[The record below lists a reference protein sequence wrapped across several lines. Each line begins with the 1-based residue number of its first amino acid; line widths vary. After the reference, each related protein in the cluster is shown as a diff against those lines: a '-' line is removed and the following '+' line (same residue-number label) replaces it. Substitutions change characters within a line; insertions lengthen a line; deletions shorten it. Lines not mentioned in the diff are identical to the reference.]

1 VDSSAVSAADLQ
13 ASQTVMVG
21 VAGLL
26 SAATTSSADFS
37 VITTATNTVTV
48 SVFMSKLSGF
58 LVLVGSSLT
67 STEVATL
74 GTELLTYKFSG
85 AASSAVVGR
94 IQFSLSTL
102 QSFTV
107 QLSAEIAGVQ
117 AGAGLA
123 ASSFSAVQLQ
133 QLVIVNTVYTE
144 VITAMT
150 TSMASTVSASAAA
163 TSATAFF
170 SLCNKFFLYISS
182 ISIETLIT
190 NIVEVQTLQ
199 TELITASAAGVS
211 QSSGQFLLIIQ
222 TIINSINIF
231 ISIIVQL
238 TTGIATGSVT
248 GSITITPA
256 GQPTTDGTAQ
266 GGGTPVTVPEGGE
279 TPVSV
284 PTGGETPVSVP
295 DTVQQGPT
303 MVMTTYR
310 PITMTTA
317 RYSTGPMTGMVTGKP
332 RPPLTTP
339 DRRSARFMQ
348 VVWNRAR
355 GIRLF

>member
-1 VDSSAVSAADLQ
+1 
-13 ASQTVMVG
+13 
-21 VAGLL
+21 
-26 SAATTSSADFS
+26 
-37 VITTATNTVTV
+37 
-48 SVFMSKLSGF
+48 
-58 LVLVGSSLT
+58 
-67 STEVATL
+67 
-74 GTELLTYKFSG
+74 
-85 AASSAVVGR
+85 
-94 IQFSLSTL
+94 
-102 QSFTV
+102 
-107 QLSAEIAGVQ
+107 
-117 AGAGLA
+117 LA
-123 ASSFSAVQLQ
+123 ASSFSAAQLQ

-144 VITAMT
+144 VITAMK

-182 ISIETLIT
+182 ISIETLII
-190 NIVEVQTLQ
+190 NIVEVQKLQ
-199 TELITASAAGVS
+199 TELIAASAAGVS

-238 TTGIATGSVT
+238 TTGILTGTGSVT
-248 GSITITPA
+248 GSITPA
-256 GQPTTDGTAQ
+256 GLPTTD